1 MITVITIQNNSLD
14 EVVGEVSALYA
25 QLEAALVRA
34 SLRKAVA
41 IDEPLGGTG
50 CTSSCL
56 EDAFFIAQVR
66 THAYYHILPHTLT
79 RLHQSL
85 VQLRAA
91 AAQHIPVIV
100 STAS

>member
-1 MITVITIQNNSLD
+1 LD

-41 IDEPLGGTG
+41 IDEPLGGSG

-56 EDAFFIAQVR
+56 EDAFFIAQVSV
-66 THAYYHILPHTLT
+66 AICYI
-79 RLHQSL
+79 
-85 VQLRAA
+85 
-91 AAQHIPVIV
+91 
-100 STAS
+100 